1 MDDIKVENV
10 EESKK
15 IIMDILAGT
24 QSTARDIVVL
34 NAGAAIYVSGITE
47 DITSGIDLAKR
58 AIDSGKAQEK
68 LAELVTKSNG

>member
-1 MDDIKVENV
+1 LDDIKVENV

-47 DITSGIDLAKR
+47 DITSGIDQAKR

>member
-1 MDDIKVENV
+1 
-10 EESKK
+10 
-15 IIMDILAGT
+15 MDILAGT

-47 DITSGIDLAKR
+47 DITSGIDQAKR

-68 LAELVTKSNG
+68 LAELVTKSNE

>member
-1 MDDIKVENV
+1 
-10 EESKK
+10 
-15 IIMDILAGT
+15 MDILAGT

-47 DITSGIDLAKR
+47 DITSGIDQAKR

>member
-1 MDDIKVENV
+1 
-10 EESKK
+10 
-15 IIMDILAGT
+15 MDILAGT

-47 DITSGIDLAKR
+47 DITSGIDLAKH

-68 LAELVTKSNG
+68 LVELVTKSNG

>member
-1 MDDIKVENV
+1 LDDIKVENV

-47 DITSGIDLAKR
+47 DITSGIDQAKR

-68 LAELVTKSNG
+68 LAELVTNSNE